1 MSTRRAG
8 PGFES
13 REAVPCGGRHTL
25 GSTTAAPHLDRPR
38 LQLPTQRSYSV
49 TLQALLL
56 LNGASLDIVFEGIG
70 LLDTHTDRVG
80 SPAIA
85 S

>member
-8 PGFES
+8 TGFES
-13 REAVPCGGRHTL
+13 GEAVPCGGRHTL

-49 TLQALLL
+49 ILQVLLL
-56 LNGASLDIVFEGIG
+56 LNGGGLNIVFAGIG
-70 LLDTHTDRVG
+70 SLDTHTDRVG